1 MLERQE
7 EGDDFDNSDPL
18 ADNAEQKPNP
28 DIQEPSYQESAPTV
42 DNLEEGDWN
51 ERIPNELP
59 VDTAWEDVYQT
70 SASSLPSNDDDEW
83 DFTTRTSAGESLQSH
98 LLWQLNLAPMSDT
111 DRLIAVTLI
120 DCINNQGYLD
130 ETLEEILEAF
140 DPELDIELDE
150 IEAVLHRIQQFEPAG
165 IGARNLGECLLLQL
179 RQMPAKTPW
188 LAEAKRLVT
197 DYIDLLGSRDYSQLM
212 RRMKLKEDE
221 LRQVIELVQSL
232 NPRPGSQIES
242 TEAEYVVP
250 DVIVRKDNERW
261 LVELNQESVPR
272 LRVNAQYAGFVR
284 RADTSADNTFMRNQ
298 LQEARWFIKSL
309 QSRNETLMKVAT
321 QIVEHQRGFLEYG
334 DEAMKPLVLH
344 DIAEAVGMHESTISR
359 VTTQKFMHTPRGI
372 YELKY
377 FFSSHVSTSEGGECS
392 STAIRAIIKKLV
404 AAENQKK
411 PLSDS
416 KIAGLLEAQGIQVAR
431 RTVAKYRESLG
442 IAPFERTQAV
452 DVEPRH
458 SVPVVDHLIYRFM
471 HWQRRRSCMQ
481 VNISGHQLEVT
492 EPLRTYIGEKL
503 QRLER
508 HFDKITNV
516 QVTMTVEKLKQ
527 KIEATLHIPGN
538 EVVAN
543 AEHTDMY
550 AAIDALTDKLDKQL
564 KKHKEKT
571 QSLLQGATGR

>member
-1 MLERQE
+1 MGQQLTMTPQLQQAIRLLQLSTLDLQQEIQEALESNPMLERQE
-7 EGDDFDNSDPL
+7 EGDDFDNSDPM
-18 ADNAEQKPNP
+18 ADNAESKPVAEVQ
-28 DIQEPSYQESAPTV
+28 DTSFQETAPTV
-42 DNLEEGDWN
+42 DSLEEGEWN

-59 VDTAWEDVYQT
+59 VDTAWEDIYQT

-130 ETLEEILEAF
+130 ETLEEVCESF

-150 IEAVLHRIQQFEPAG
+150 VEAVLHRIQQFEPAG
-165 IGARNLGECLLLQL
+165 IGARNLSECLLLQL
-179 RQMPAKTPW
+179 RQLPATTPW
-188 LAEAKRLVT
+188 MAEAQRLVR
-197 DYIDLLGSRDYSQLM
+197 DFIDLLGSRDYSQLM

-221 LRQVIELVQSL
+221 LRQIIELVQSL

-242 TEAEYVVP
+242 SEAEYVVP

-261 LVELNQESVPR
+261 LVELNQEAVPR
-272 LRVNAQYAGFVR
+272 LRVNPQYAGFVR

-321 QIVEHQRGFLEYG
+321 QIVEHQRGFLDHG

-359 VTTQKFMHTPRGI
+359 VTTQKYMHTPRGI

-442 IAPFERTQAV
+442 IAPSSER
-452 DVEPRH
+452 
-458 SVPVVDHLIYRFM
+458 
-471 HWQRRRSCMQ
+471 
-481 VNISGHQLEVT
+481 
-492 EPLRTYIGEKL
+492 K
-503 QRLER
+503 RL
-508 HFDKITNV
+508 
-516 QVTMTVEKLKQ
+516 M
-527 KIEATLHIPGN
+527 
-538 EVVAN
+538 
-543 AEHTDMY
+543 
-550 AAIDALTDKLDKQL
+550 
-564 KKHKEKT
+564 
-571 QSLLQGATGR
+571 